1 MRRSNAVATSHARGD
16 GGRRMDSKI
25 PPSQVDLRREQN
37 RGTGKTGVGE
47 TEGGTDRGQ
56 GGFSDG
62 RGRGPPPTPNG
73 CGRYRFHKTNGSGCE
88 RCPSYGRLWSKRR
101 DSSDGCRCES
111 FPHVQWTVGRATPL
125 MDALA
130 TTTAPGSSFPWMR
143 RIQGRVSDHPRRVL
157 SSCQGDGARREPLGS
172 RPRSMRPPI
181 T

>member
-1 MRRSNAVATSHARGD
+1 
-16 GGRRMDSKI
+16 MDSKI